1 MFDPSLLHSDSDGP
15 RLFIAAPHTLQQLC
29 SHAARRKHY
38 KRYFLKKKSDS
49 GVSDM
54 SCTLCHVLT
63 ALTPLCAVQESFF
76 KRNVSNKLPPPS
88 TLMVCRWNC
97 VYLAS
102 VAVLLSLS
110 KLERGSK
117 RSPSSRTVLRTTHPA
132 LALLLL

>member
-1 MFDPSLLHSDSDGP
+1 
-15 RLFIAAPHTLQQLC
+15 
-29 SHAARRKHY
+29 
-38 KRYFLKKKSDS
+38 
-49 GVSDM
+49 M

-63 ALTPLCAVQESFF
+63 ALTPLCAVLF

-132 LALLLL
+132 LALLLQ